1 MESEKI
7 RCIQMWGSGS
17 PFEVVAGA
25 VVDKVEAAIEV
36 DVAGVVVDVAG
47 AGVDVAGAVV
57 GDDTSEVVI
66 VDATVAVEEVVT
78 VSVEDTALEEEDSG
92 KAN

>member
-1 MESEKI
+1 M
-7 RCIQMWGSGS
+7 
-17 PFEVVAGA
+17 
-25 VVDKVEAAIEV
+25 
-36 DVAGVVVDVAG
+36 AGVVVDVAG